1 MGVNGIELERF
12 SVGRFGDLRLE
23 KRGRGAMRRWLL
35 GQAHVFMNLPKAIG
49 AARLAL
55 DDFYAIPR

>member
-1 MGVNGIELERF
+1 MGINGIELKRF

-23 KRGRGAMRRWLL
+23 KRGRGAMRRWWL
-35 GQAHVFMNLPKAIG
+35 GRAHVFMSLLKASG

-55 DDFYAIPR
+55 GDFYATPR

>member
-1 MGVNGIELERF
+1 MGINGIELKRF

-23 KRGRGAMRRWLL
+23 KRGRGAMRRWWL
-35 GQAHVFMNLPKAIG
+35 GQAHVFMSLLKASG

-55 DDFYAIPR
+55 GDFYATPR

>member
-1 MGVNGIELERF
+1 MGVNGIELEQF
-12 SVGRFGDLRLE
+12 SVGRFGDLQLE

-35 GQAHVFMNLPKAIG
+35 GQAHVFMSLPKASD

-55 DDFYAIPR
+55 GDFYAIPR